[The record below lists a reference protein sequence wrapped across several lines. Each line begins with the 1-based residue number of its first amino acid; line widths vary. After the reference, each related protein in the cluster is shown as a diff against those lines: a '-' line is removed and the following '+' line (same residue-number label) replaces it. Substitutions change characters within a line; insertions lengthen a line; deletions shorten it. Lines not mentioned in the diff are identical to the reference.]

1 MDKNKRKFF
10 TRRLSYILLRLSK
23 FIHSLFPLW
32 WSYFIGK
39 IFGTLAYFLIRRHRK
54 IAFESLSIAF
64 PNLNKKEIKKI
75 AKNFFVFMAQSSFEL
90 IYFLRHTDKISKNVI
105 IEGKEYLDLALSKKK
120 GIILVTA
127 HMGNFPLLGLKLVS
141 LGYPVNFVT
150 RPMRD
155 KNTGDYLYKLRTKA
169 NIKTIFSYPRRECLL
184 NIIKALKNN
193 EIVIIQMDQNFGSTG
208 VWVKFFG
215 KLAATPTG
223 PVNLALKTDSSL
235 ICGYICRERRYIH
248 KIKLFEEEKLIITED
263 KDKTILLN
271 VINITRKIESWIKEY
286 PDSWSWIHRR
296 WKSRPSLRIRNLKF
310 KVEK

>member
-10 TRRLSYILLRLSK
+10 TRRLSYISLRL
-23 FIHSLFPLW
+23 FAFLHSLLPLW
-32 WSYFIGK
+32 WSYFLGK
-39 IFGTLAYFLIRRHRK
+39 VFGILAYFLIRRHRK
-54 IAFESLSIAF
+54 VAFESLSIAF
-64 PNLNKKEIKKI
+64 PELDKKRIKNI
-75 AKNFFVFMAQSSFEL
+75 AKNFFIFMAQSSFEL
-90 IYFLRHTDKISKNVI
+90 IYFLKHVDKVSNNI
-105 IEGKEYLDLALSKKK
+105 IVEGKEYLDLALKKNR
-120 GIILVTA
+120 GVILVTA

-155 KNTGDYLYKLRTKA
+155 KNTGDYLYRLRTKA

-223 PVNLALKTDSSL
+223 PVNLALKTNSPL
-235 ICGYICRERRYIH
+235 ICGYIYRERPYIH
-248 KIKLFEEEKLIITED
+248 KIKLFKEEKLIITND
-263 KDKTILLN
+263 KEETVLLN
-271 VINITRKIESWIKEY
+271 VINITRKIESWIREH
-286 PDSWSWIHRR
+286 PDSWSWIHKR
-296 WKSRPSLRIRNLKF
+296 
-310 KVEK
+310 